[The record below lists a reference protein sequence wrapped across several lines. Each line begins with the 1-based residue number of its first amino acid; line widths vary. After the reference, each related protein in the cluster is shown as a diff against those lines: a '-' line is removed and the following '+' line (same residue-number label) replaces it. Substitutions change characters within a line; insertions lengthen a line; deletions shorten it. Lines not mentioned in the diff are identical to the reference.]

1 MKCPECGA
9 EMERIVSD
17 NPLKMLYGLPVQMAW
32 LCNECDYEELDNE
45 ESEVE
50 IDNQ

>member
-9 EMERIVSD
+9 EMRQTISD
-17 NPLKMLYGLPVQMAW
+17 NPLKLLYGLPVQTTW

-45 ESEVE
+45 ETEA
-50 IDNQ
+50 D